1 MDKPNVDDRNGAIEL
16 SIQGAR
22 NCIGVGKG
30 VIRALG
36 SPSHVTMKI
45 SDTHD
50 SLSVF
55 PCDEDDVMSF
65 RVPVRLFCDH
75 SCVMRINSKR
85 FVHGLMISNNMDVSR
100 TYTLSGE
107 YIPDKNVAVF
117 SLVEGVTLQTQKTT
131 G

>member
-1 MDKPNVDDRNGAIEL
+1 MDKQNVVDKNGAIEL
-16 SIQGAR
+16 SIQGSR

-50 SLSVF
+50 SLSMF

-65 RVPVRLFCDH
+65 RVPVRLFCDR

-85 FVHGLMISNNMDVSR
+85 FVHGLMLSNNMDVTR

-107 YIPDKNVAVF
+107 YVPDKNIAVF
-117 SLVEGVTLQTQKTT
+117 SLVEGVTIQPLKVT

>member
-1 MDKPNVDDRNGAIEL
+1 MDKQTVDERTGAIEL

-45 SDTHD
+45 SDSHD
-50 SLSVF
+50 SLSV
-55 PCDEDDVMSF
+55 F

-85 FVHGLMISNNMDVSR
+85 FVHGLMLSNNMDVSR

-107 YIPDKNVAVF
+107 YIPDKNIAVF
-117 SLVEGVTLQTQKTT
+117 SLVDGVTLQALKTV
-131 G
+131 

>member
-1 MDKPNVDDRNGAIEL
+1 MDKQKVEDKTGAIEL
-16 SIQGAR
+16 SILGAR
-22 NCIGVGKG
+22 CCIGVGKG

-36 SPSHVTMKI
+36 SPTHVTMKI

-50 SLSVF
+50 SLSMF

-65 RVPVRLFCDH
+65 RVPVRLFSDH

-85 FVHGLMISNNMDVSR
+85 FVHGLMRSNNMDVTR

-107 YIPDKNVAVF
+107 YVPDKNVAVF
-117 SLVEGVTLQTQKTT
+117 SLVDGVTLQALKTV
-131 G
+131 